1 MPAIWLLYAQQFMGA
16 LIVAGLV
23 PVMGYYIVDGLG
35 HQPWMMGVYSAITLI
50 TALVCNRL
58 FGKQIDQGHFIKPRL
73 LLTILFC
80 FLNMSLLAA
89 HTSIWIICLVNA
101 LLFGIGN
108 GSLSIMYSFGRLF
121 AEQTGRNPQKLNA
134 RLRLCVSAGWM
145 IGPAVSFQ
153 LIAII
158 GFAPLFAS
166 LAVMTGLWAVIC
178 WYTIPSDFKTHIP
191 PAKPHD
197 ASVSMATRY
206 KVLIVNIPILGI
218 GLANSFFL
226 SSMALYF
233 SQTLRLPVETAGYGL
248 MIKCF
253 VEVIVIFLSVKLAQK
268 IGNRLLLAVA
278 ALTGCLFYLLMGQAS
293 SQMDVF
299 LLEGLDGFYYG
310 VFAAISLIYV
320 QNHVPDR
327 IGVATAY
334 YVNAL
339 FLSGFIG
346 NLGMGVI
353 ATFYG
358 YGVLLWISAACT
370 LMALVS
376 LMVVELIY
384 RPISS
389 RVESI

>member
-16 LIVAGLV
+16 VIVAGLV

-35 HQPWMMGVYSAITLI
+35 QQPWMMGVYSAITLM
-50 TALVCNRL
+50 TALFCNRL
-58 FGKQIDQGHFIKPRL
+58 FGKQIDQGRMIKPRL

-80 FLNMSLLAA
+80 FINLFLLSL
-89 HTSIWIICLVNA
+89 HTSVWVICLINA
-101 LLFGIGN
+101 ILFGIGN

-153 LIAII
+153 LIPMI
-158 GFAPLFAS
+158 GFAALFAS
-166 LAVMTGLWAVIC
+166 LAAMTVIWALIC
-178 WYTIPSDFKTHIP
+178 WQTIPQDFKNHIP

-226 SSMALYF
+226 GSMALYF

-268 IGNRLLLAVA
+268 IGNRVLLALA
-278 ALTGCLFYLLMGQAS
+278 SIIGCLFYLLMAQAS

-299 LLEGLDGFYYG
+299 LLEGLDGLYYG
-310 VFAAISLIYV
+310 IFAAISLIYI
-320 QNHVPDR
+320 QNHLPDR

-370 LMALVS
+370 LMALIS
-376 LMVVELIY
+376 LVVVELIY
-384 RPISS
+384 RPTANVPEI
-389 RVESI
+389 I